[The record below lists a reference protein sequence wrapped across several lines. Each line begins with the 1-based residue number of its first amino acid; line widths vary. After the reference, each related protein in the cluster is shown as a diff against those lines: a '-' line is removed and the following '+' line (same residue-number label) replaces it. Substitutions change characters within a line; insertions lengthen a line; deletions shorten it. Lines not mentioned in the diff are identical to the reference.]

1 MNKRQVLGSV
11 FLLLTLSYL
20 GVGQTTDVTTK
31 PIKLQL
37 RNVQVQSVLVELA
50 VQSEVPIGFER
61 SDLDGPESRLNVDET
76 QSTVKELLDHLVQ
89 EVPLYKWE
97 LCDGVIN
104 IVPVR
109 GRSRLLENFLR
120 IRVGEFKGKGD
131 MNKFNLRNHILD
143 LPEVGLFLK
152 VNNLR
157 TERLRDYIYRRSI
170 YSNDADLSI
179 SGTEVLR
186 ILNNIIAKSEYNL
199 WILTLDGKSTLHL
212 SF

>member
-1 MNKRQVLGSV
+1 MSEFDFPESR
-11 FLLLTLSYL
+11 
-20 GVGQTTDVTTK
+20 
-31 PIKLQL
+31 
-37 RNVQVQSVLVELA
+37 SVLVELA

>member
-1 MNKRQVLGSV
+1 MKKRQVLGSV
-11 FLLLTLSYL
+11 FLVLLITYL
-20 GVGQTTDVTTK
+20 GVGQTPDVTAK

-37 RNVQVQSVLVELA
+37 KKVSVQSVLVELA
-50 VQSEVPIGFER
+50 VHSEVSIGFER
-61 SDLDGPESRLNVDET
+61 SDLDGPESKVSVDET
-76 QSTVKELLDHLVQ
+76 QSTVKELLDHLVK
-89 EVPLYKWE
+89 EVPLYRWE

-109 GRSRLLENFLR
+109 GRSRLLEDFLR
-120 IRVGEFKGKGD
+120 VHVQEFKGKGD

-143 LPEVGLFLK
+143 LPEVELFLR

-170 YSNDADLSI
+170 YANDADLST
-179 SGTEVLR
+179 SGTDVLR

-199 WILTLDGKSTLHL
+199 WILSHDGKSTLHL